1 MTSDAD
7 ILFLTNGHGE
17 DEIARLILDHLAPA
31 PETRARIAAWPMVGD
46 GERYTRLG
54 IATFGPRNT
63 LPSEG
68 FGTVSLPSFL
78 RDLRAGFVGTY
89 LAQMRHARTLRGQAR
104 AIVAIGDIVPLAAA
118 VLSGLPTIFLSS
130 AKSARYGGSDGHNP
144 LERALMRRVA
154 RVFVR
159 DDRTARLLR
168 LKGVAAVF
176 AGNPMMDG
184 VAGADGSRLAA
195 PDRTNV
201 ALLPGTRADAA
212 ENTALLLAAMGLTK
226 GMHGLVPAAPGFDL
240 DALADA
246 PPEGW
251 RVSARDGAR
260 LALSHAQG
268 ATAEVL
274 PGRFAE
280 ALAASDLAV
289 GMAGTGNEQAAGLG
303 LPLVTV
309 AGAGNQGKSYLA
321 MKKRYFGAAATTAA
335 SDPRAIAAALTALAK
350 DPARRAEMAEAGRAL
365 MGAPGASAA
374 IADAART
381 LAGWE
386 PAHG

>member
-1 MTSDAD
+1 MTPDAD

-17 DEIARLILDHLAPA
+17 DEIARLILDRLAPA
-31 PETRARIAAWPMVGD
+31 PGARARIAAWPMVGG
-46 GERYTRLG
+46 GERFTRTG

-68 FGTVSLPSFL
+68 FGTVSLPAFL

-89 LAQMRHARTLRGQAR
+89 IAQARHARSLRERAR

-130 AKSARYGGSDGHNP
+130 AKSARYGGTDGHNP
-144 LERALMRRVA
+144 LERMLMRRVA
-154 RVFVR
+154 RVFAR

-168 LKGVAAVF
+168 LKGVAAEF

-212 ENTALLLAAMGLTK
+212 ANARLLLAALGRTR
-226 GMHGLVPAAPGFDL
+226 GMHGLVAAAPGFDL
-240 DALADA
+240 DALAEG

-251 RVSARDGAR
+251 RVTARDEAR
-260 LALSHAQG
+260 LALSHAEG

-280 ALAASDLAV
+280 ALAASDLAA

-303 LPLVTV
+303 LPLVAV
-309 AGAGNQGKSYLA
+309 AGAGNQGAAYLA

-335 SDPRAIAAALTALAK
+335 SDPRSIATALTALAE
-350 DPARRAEMAEAGRAL
+350 DPARRAEMAGAGRAL
-365 MGAPGASAA
+365 MGAPGASAV

-386 PAHG
+386 RADG